1 MLNVGIIGGGVGGLS
16 AGMMLKSI
24 GCKVQIFE
32 KRKKDSAAGVGIQIS
47 ANGVRA
53 LRPFGL
59 EDKISELADFPLCID
74 LIKGKT
80 GKKLGTIPLGNEAQK
95 LYGAGF
101 FQFLRKDLISL
112 LRKENLGR
120 GVVIWYENKVLDV
133 QQDLNGVRVTTSK
146 GEYDN
151 FDLVVAADGINSIV
165 RRQVFGN
172 PSASFLKQ
180 VAYRTVIS
188 AQDLPREFASEKT
201 RLFLGKGK
209 HVVSYPI
216 RKGRLVNLV
225 FCLDYDSYCD
235 ENWDQDTN
243 LMEIREK
250 FSDFSL
256 LKKVFDTKEVVKKW
270 GLFEHNSI
278 NTWHKNR
285 VVLLGDACHPILP
298 YLAQGATQ
306 AIEDALELSIRIQ
319 QSFKNHDLGK
329 ELKNYTKNR
338 APRVEKVRK
347 ASRLNARLFHLKNP
361 ISAFFFQLL
370 LRLVSNTYPKILL
383 KRFSWIY
390 SGGPA

>member
-16 AGMMLKSI
+16 AGMMLRSI
-24 GCKVQIFE
+24 GCEVKIFE

-47 ANGVRA
+47 ANGIRA

-59 EDKISELADFPLCID
+59 EDKIIELADFPLCID
-74 LIKGKT
+74 LINGKT

-95 LYGAGF
+95 LYNAGF

-112 LRKENLGR
+112 LRKENLSR

-133 QQDLNGVRVTTSK
+133 HQDLNGVRVTTSK

-151 FDLVVAADGINSIV
+151 FDLIVAADGINSVV

-172 PSASFLKQ
+172 PSANFLKQ

-235 ENWDQDTN
+235 ENWDQDSN
-243 LMEIREK
+243 LKEIREK

-256 LKKVFDTKEVVKKW
+256 LKKVFDTNEVVKKW

-278 NTWHKNR
+278 NRWHKNR

-298 YLAQGATQ
+298 YLAQGASQ
-306 AIEDALELSIRIQ
+306 AIEDAFELSIRIQ
-319 QSFKNHDLGK
+319 KSFKNHDLGK
-329 ELKNYTKNR
+329 ELKNYTTNR
-338 APRVEKVRK
+338 APRVEKVRN

-361 ISAFFFQLL
+361 ISAFFFHLL
-370 LRLVSNTYPKILL
+370 LRIVSNMYPKILL

>member
-16 AGMMLKSI
+16 AGMMLRSI
-24 GCKVQIFE
+24 GCEVKIFE

-47 ANGVRA
+47 ANGIRA

-59 EDKISELADFPLCID
+59 EDKIIELADFPLCID
-74 LIKGKT
+74 LINGKT

-95 LYGAGF
+95 LYNAGF

-112 LRKENLGR
+112 LRKENLSR
-120 GVVIWYENKVLDV
+120 GVDIWYENKVLDV
-133 QQDLNGVRVTTSK
+133 HQDLNGVRVTTSK

-151 FDLVVAADGINSIV
+151 FDLIVAADGINSVV

-172 PSASFLKQ
+172 PSANFLKQ

-235 ENWDQDTN
+235 ENWDQDSN
-243 LMEIREK
+243 LKEIREK

-256 LKKVFDTKEVVKKW
+256 LKKVFDTNEVVKKW

-278 NTWHKNR
+278 NRWHKNR

-298 YLAQGATQ
+298 YLAQGASQ
-306 AIEDALELSIRIQ
+306 AIEDAFELSIRIQ
-319 QSFKNHDLGK
+319 KSFKNHDLGK
-329 ELKNYTKNR
+329 ELKNYTTNR
-338 APRVEKVRK
+338 APRVEKVRN

-361 ISAFFFQLL
+361 ISAFFFHLL
-370 LRLVSNTYPKILL
+370 LRIVSNMYPKILL

>member
-16 AGMMLKSI
+16 AGMMLRSI
-24 GCKVQIFE
+24 GCNVQIFE
-32 KRKKDSAAGVGIQIS
+32 KRKKGSAAGVGIQIS
-47 ANGVRA
+47 ANGIRA
-53 LRPFGL
+53 LKPFGL
-59 EDKISELADFPLCID
+59 EDKISELADFPICID
-74 LIKGKT
+74 LINGKT
-80 GKKLGTIPLGNEAQK
+80 GKKLGIIPLGKEAEK

-112 LRKENLGR
+112 LRKENLIR
-120 GVVIWYENKVLDV
+120 GVVIHYENKVLDV
-133 QQDLNGVRVTTSK
+133 QQDLNGVRLSTGK
-146 GEYDN
+146 GEYTK
-151 FDLVVAADGINSIV
+151 FDLVVAADGINSAV

-172 PSASFLKQ
+172 PSANYLKQ
-180 VAYRTVIS
+180 VAYRTVVS
-188 AQDLPREFASEKT
+188 ALDLPRGFASEKT
-201 RLFLGKGK
+201 QLFLGKGK
-209 HVVSYPI
+209 HVVTYPI
-216 RKGRLVNLV
+216 CKGRLVNLV
-225 FCLDYDSYCD
+225 FCMDYNSYCD

-250 FSDFSL
+250 FSDFRTL
-256 LKKVFDTKEVVKKW
+256 EKVFDTKEVVKKW
-270 GLFEHNSI
+270 GLFEHNSLEA
-278 NTWHKNR
+278 WHKNR

-306 AIEDALELSIRIQ
+306 AIEDAFELSIRIQ

-329 ELKNYTKNR
+329 ELKIYAKNR

-361 ISAFFFQLL
+361 ISVFFFHLL

-390 SGGPA
+390 SGGPI